1 MLFRSQGIELAV
13 SMYENREP
21 VVMAEHYSDENVSVK
36 VVKIIQ
42 SYTDIVNR
50 TVWLKG

>member
-1 MLFRSQGIELAV
+1 MIILVIGTK
-13 SMYENREP
+13 
-21 VVMAEHYSDENVSVK
+21 VK

-50 TVWLKG
+50 TVLGKVEK